1 MVSELDVF
9 AAENEERRRA
19 LLEGYYRVITSLA
32 LDVTLRGLAR
42 VDCSFSPVHLF
53 FSVDVFPVN
62 TTTFNS
68 CFSLLIDHDF
78 AIEFEDEYPKSIAKL
93 ELVKEFL
100 SGLIEKGEPLL
111 AYETQEEAA

>member
-9 AAENEERRRA
+9 AAENEERRPA
-19 LLEGYYRVITSLA
+19 LLEGYYRVITSQA

-42 VDCSFSPVHLF
+42 VDCSFNPVHRLF
-53 FSVDVFPVN
+53 CVDVLPVN

-68 CFSLLIDHDF
+68 CFSVHIHHDLAF
-78 AIEFEDEYPKSIAKL
+78 EFEDVYQESIANL
-93 ELVKEFL
+93 ELVKDFL

-111 AYETQEEAA
+111 VYETQEEAA